1 MPEPDHAPDD
11 DRDPSEHEQAPD
23 GDDRDPSEHE
33 PAPDGDDRDPS
44 QHEPAPDGD
53 DRDPSEDE
61 PLPDPVVEAAERL
74 TRLARQVVDDAEADA
89 YRDDRDDLL
98 DEHDYTARVREDDSG
113 ETLVCHPDEWLEDG
127 VVRTDRIDDVDDAVE
142 VSLSGTGSGD
152 DWESVDAHNRS
163 LVDEV
168 RAAHGDVHAANVDLL
183 ADFASNHYA
192 KEIESLAAAELAEFR
207 ADYYT
212 RNCWPASEEK
222 SVIDESIELAFEVAG
237 VQAPR
242 WR

>member
-11 DRDPSEHEQAPD
+11 DRDPSEYEQAPD
-23 GDDRDPSEHE
+23 GHE
-33 PAPDGDDRDPS
+33 QDPDGDEQTPNGGGSDPS
-44 QHEPAPDGD
+44 D
-53 DRDPSEDE
+53 DE
-61 PLPDPVVEAAERL
+61 PLPDPVVEEAERL
-74 TRLARQVVDDAEADA
+74 TRLARQAVDDAEADA
-89 YRDDRDDLL
+89 YRTDRDDLL

-127 VVRTDRIDDVDDAVE
+127 VVRTDRIDDVDEAVE

-163 LVDEV
+163 LVDDV
-168 RAAHGDVHAANVDLL
+168 RAEHGDVHAGNVDLL

-207 ADYYT
+207 ADYYR

-222 SVIDESIELAFEVAG
+222 SVVDESIELAFEVAG